1 MNLHMRII
9 SLTVSLLFVAYVVWL
24 VRNRKLR
31 ETDSIVWI
39 LAGLAIFVLAVWVR
53 PLVLLTNLIG
63 AKFPVSTLF
72 FSGLVFLTFISLW
85 ITTRISALSEEV
97 KELAQKVTLLSDDPA
112 TRGRSQSDER
122 WGARAEEGSEGR
134 PK

>member
-1 MNLHMRII
+1 MNMHMRVI
-9 SLTVSLLFVAYVVWL
+9 SLIVSLLFVAYVVWL

-53 PLVLLTNLIG
+53 PLVLMTNLIG

-72 FSGLVFLTFISLW
+72 FSGLIFLTFIALW
-85 ITTRISALSEEV
+85 MTTRISKLSEEV
-97 KELAQKVTLLSDDPA
+97 KELAQRVTLLS
-112 TRGRSQSDER
+112 
-122 WGARAEEGSEGR
+122 EEK
-134 PK
+134 PKE

>member
-1 MNLHMRII
+1 MNLQVRMM
-9 SLTVSLLFVAYVVWL
+9 SLVVSLLFIAYVLRL

-39 LAGLAIFVLAVWVR
+39 LAAVAILVLSVWVR
-53 PLVLLTNLIG
+53 PLVFVTELIG

-85 ITTRISALSEEV
+85 MTTRISCLSEEV
-97 KELAQKVTLLSDDPA
+97 RELSQRLTLM
-112 TRGRSQSDER
+112 SQQ
-122 WGARAEEGSEGR
+122 GEED
-134 PK
+134 

>member
-1 MNLHMRII
+1 MNLQVRIM
-9 SLTVSLLFVAYVVWL
+9 SLVVSLLFIAYVLWL

-39 LAGLAIFVLAVWVR
+39 LAGIAILILAVWVK
-53 PLVLLTNLIG
+53 PLVYFTDLIG

-85 ITTRISALSEEV
+85 MTTRISELTEQV
-97 KELAQKVTLLSDDPA
+97 KELAQRVTLM
-112 TRGRSQSDER
+112 
-122 WGARAEEGSEGR
+122 SEDG
-134 PK
+134 KED